1 MVGEIDTVRGWL
13 EFHNKRFTLASGQ
26 ILFTGGSEIDPTLN
40 IDAQYAVSDYTVH
53 VIVAG
58 TASKPEIKL
67 QSQPQL
73 AQADILSL
81 ILFGTTTSQLGQ
93 GRKTTLQ
100 RQAQSRRG
108 LRAGL
113 SLNHW
118 VSHHSA

>member
-1 MVGEIDTVRGWL
+1 VALEASSPEEAVRIFQREINRL
-13 EFHNKRFTLASGQ
+13 LNGQ
-26 ILFTGGSEIDPTLN
+26 ILFTGGSRIDPTLH

-93 GRKTTLQ
+93 G
-100 RQAQSRRG
+100 QAMVYER
-108 LRAGL
+108 
-113 SLNHW
+113 
-118 VSHHSA
+118 